1 MQKPVSPEGE
11 AGIPLDVLGGE
22 VQSMM
27 LGQSSQFVPVYSVEG
42 SCRTVVHTYT
52 VTPAK
57 YNSKVIEELHS
68 IFCVLKFRRKVREV
82 II

>member
-1 MQKPVSPEGE
+1 MEQGVGNTMQEPVSPEGE

-27 LGQSSQFVPVYSVEG
+27 LGQSAQFVPVDSVERSG
-42 SCRTVVHTYT
+42 RTVVHTYT

-57 YNSKVIEELHS
+57 YNKVIENLHS
-68 IFCVLKFRRKVREV
+68 VPILC
-82 II
+82 I